1 MAFDPK
7 AYSSGFDPKA
17 YSTGFNPK
25 AYATADE
32 DEAAPKPVEI
42 LPTQPFRD
50 RASGLS
56 LSDLVTGAQPPKP
69 PSGLGTAALDAAT
82 EVGPAMAGQ
91 AIGAFPALSIPTF
104 GASVPIGGAI
114 GGLVGNV
121 GKQYFQKQR
130 GDRNSYSLGEA
141 ASATALGAIN
151 LKGAGAGSTLAKK
164 ALVGGLQGA
173 GMGGASKMV
182 ETALDHER
190 FPTFTEFAGAT
201 AGGAG
206 MGGVMAGIGASIGA
220 AMSKK
225 PPASIQK
232 VMEIFQPPPGE
243 SRMAAIKELPHT
255 LQADLVNKFAPLKRL
270 EDKVFKESGSSRLG
284 IDLSRKFEQIAGAP
298 GKAEANIIR
307 FDDAV
312 SKHVFGD
319 EPLFNSYLFLKR
331 AENRVGRGLKTGD
344 YTPDTVN
351 QALADLSTHIGPDKL
366 KKFEEVSI
374 EYQKHMDDVL
384 HLQVQSGRMSQKLY
398 DDIKASNDFYAPYRV
413 LSKLTELEKVA
424 ATGNKRIDTSA
435 ELTKAITGVDQED
448 LKLDDILMASR
459 ENIFKSEI
467 LAAKNE
473 KMLEVDG
480 LAQWDPDGKFVK
492 RVGDWEEAPADKAKV
507 FVFKDGQRAGLLVDH
522 DVAKAIQGMNST
534 QVGLFGKSLAVAGK
548 PFRAGATTANA
559 SFQVVN
565 AVFADAPR
573 LGIMSKYGLGE
584 GGTVSNRLFETVK
597 FPLDYAYALS
607 TSLKG
612 NFGKPNDLYM
622 QWLDSGAARST
633 VQDSI
638 AQMGRKGIVE
648 STALQRKQGVLES
661 MGNFANAI
669 EETAKIAGLKR
680 GLRME
685 GFEKAS
691 PANQKRIMERV
702 VAEVRNYA
710 GSPDFGR
717 GGSETVNAN
726 LLFMFFNARIQ
737 GAASDLGRT
746 LLGAD
751 GWKRSA
757 ITMAKSGALLGTPTI
772 ALWYRNQQ
780 AENADDYSRIPK
792 AERDNYWMI
801 LRNNS
806 DGSPKYF
813 KNDNGEMVRD
823 SWRVPKREWA
833 KTFSNSIES
842 FLTFTKE
849 KDPASLKDFGVSF
862 LENISPISVSG
873 DNWEQRI
880 QSVISSTNP
889 LIKAPIQMGLGVNTF
904 FHRDT
909 IPQRLKGGIGGVDP
923 ELQFTESTPT
933 MFRKA
938 AEAMPDF
945 LAERFRSP
953 LYLEQLTQDLSAG
966 LITQFVSGKKLEGRD
981 DMSNWPVVKRF
992 VRSQHIDTSKE
1003 TNRIKELDRESTNV
1017 RLRQK
1022 NQANDLF
1029 DAIRTLP
1036 EDKRGGALVKV
1047 AEADPTI
1054 LEPLVNEAT
1063 SRTMNWT
1070 PLEKQIG
1077 LLGVEDG
1084 QRAVYISEQV
1094 LKLKPEERAP
1104 YIQNLVGKK
1113 LINDQV
1119 ALQVAR
1125 RVGAN
1130 R

>member
-7 AYSSGFDPKA
+7 AYSGGFDPKA

-32 DEAAPKPVEI
+32 DEERKK
-42 LPTQPFRD
+42 TQN
-50 RASGLS
+50 RASGMS
-56 LSDLVTGAQPPKP
+56 LSDLVTGAPPPRP

-82 EVGPAMAGQ
+82 EVGPAMAGL
-91 AIGAFPALSIPTF
+91 AIGAFPALSVPTF
-104 GASVPIGGAI
+104 GASILIGGAI

-206 MGGVMAGIGASIGA
+206 IGGVMAGIGASIGA

-255 LQADLVNKFAPLKRL
+255 LQSDLVNQFAPLKRL
-270 EDKVFKESGSSRLG
+270 EDKVFKVAERERVG

-298 GKAEANIIR
+298 AKAEADIIR

-319 EPLFNSYLFLKR
+319 EPLFNTYLFLKR
-331 AENRVGRGLKTGD
+331 AENRVGRYLETGD
-344 YTPDTVN
+344 YTPKKVSDD
-351 QALADLSTHIGPDKL
+351 LADLYAFIGPDKL
-366 KKFEEVSI
+366 KKFEEVSV

-384 HLQVQSGRMSQKLY
+384 LLQVQSGRMSKGLY
-398 DDIKASNDFYAPYRV
+398 DDIKKANDFYAPYRV
-413 LSKLTELEKVA
+413 LSKLTELENIA
-424 ATGNKRIDTSA
+424 GTGSKRIDTST
-435 ELTKAITGVDQED
+435 ELTKAITGVEQAD

-459 ENIFKSEI
+459 ENILKSRV
-467 LAAKNE
+467 LAEKNL
-473 KMLEVDG
+473 KMQEVDA
-480 LAQWDPDGKFVK
+480 LAKWDPDGAFVK
-492 RVGDWEEAPADKAKV
+492 RVADWEEAPIDKAKV
-507 FVFKDGQRAGLLVDH
+507 FVFKDGERAGLLVDH

-559 SFQVVN
+559 AFQVVN

-573 LGIMSKYGLGE
+573 LAIMSKYGVGE
-584 GGTVSNRLFETVK
+584 GGKVSNRLFETVR

-638 AQMGRKGIVE
+638 AQMGRKGIAE

-691 PANQKRIMERV
+691 LRNQKRIMERV

-710 GSPDFGR
+710 GSPDFARR
-717 GGSETVNAN
+717 GTETTDAN

-746 LLGAD
+746 LLGAG

-757 ITMAKSGALLGTPTI
+757 ITMAKSGALLGTPTV

-780 AENADDYSRIPK
+780 AENADDYNRIPK
-792 AERDNYWMI
+792 AERENYWMI
-801 LRNNS
+801 LRNNK

-823 SWRVPKREWA
+823 SWRVPKREWS
-833 KTFSNSIES
+833 KLFSNSIES

-862 LENISPISVSG
+862 LENISPIGISG

-889 LIKAPIQMGLGVNTF
+889 LIKAPIQTGLGVNTF

-909 IPQRLKGGIGGVDP
+909 IPQRLQGGIGGISP
-923 ELQFTESTPT
+923 ELQYTDSTPT

-938 AEAMPDF
+938 AEAMPEF
-945 LAERFRSP
+945 LPERLRSP
-953 LYLEQLTQDLSAG
+953 MYLEQLTQDLSAG
-966 LITQFVSGKKLEGRD
+966 LITQFASGKKLEGRD

-992 VRSQHIDTSKE
+992 VRSQHVDTSKE
-1003 TNRIKELDRESTNV
+1003 TDRIKQLDRESTDTRV
-1017 RLRQK
+1017 RQK

-1029 DAIRTLP
+1029 DAIKTIP
-1036 EDKRGGALVKV
+1036 ESARGDALSKV
-1047 AEADPTI
+1047 VLADPLI
-1054 LEPLVNEAT
+1054 LPKLLTEAKAR
-1063 SRTMNWT
+1063 SLGWT
-1070 PLEKQIG
+1070 PLEKQMDLLGRENGQLSRFIAEQIAPMPPDKKIEYLIG
-1077 LLGVEDG
+1077 LSKKQLITPDVM
-1084 QRAVYISEQV
+1084 QQI
-1094 LKLKPEERAP
+1094 
-1104 YIQNLVGKK
+1104 IQQIKSGK
-1113 LINDQV
+1113 
-1119 ALQVAR
+1119 
-1125 RVGAN
+1125 
-1130 R
+1130 